1 MKEDRLIAFTFLAI
15 ALCILLVTI
24 TDLVRVME

>member
-15 ALCILLVTI
+15 ALCTLLVTI